1 MSMFEKWRQ
10 MVDIKEYT
18 GAILM
23 DLSKVCNTI
32 NHKLLNEK
40 LNTYAFDKQSLLI
53 LSI

>member
-23 DLSKVCNTI
+23 DLSKVCN
-32 NHKLLNEK
+32 
-40 LNTYAFDKQSLLI
+40 
-53 LSI
+53 